1 MENILDGSLRD
12 WKLDL
17 LQGEFRHNP
26 ENGDDVHIHLK
37 TNEIWRP
44 VKRLGSGTFGE
55 VWQQQCIREESVTE
69 LRAVKRIR
77 KPQTGFLESSQREVQ
92 ALATFSSRK
101 KHQNRSTID
110 DQYEQRFVQFLGWY
124 EDANYLYLAMEFLEC
139 GSLQRYFE
147 VRKAPFEE
155 DEAATII
162 QQVAEALQFIHSKD
176 FIHRNLKPSVFLHLA
191 KYHVDTP
198 GYIAPEMMDSKN
210 YTSAVDVWALGAV
223 AFYLRTVHTP
233 FATWEALRQYRAGQK
248 DFPSRVLGV
257 STGFCI
263 DFVLGAMRP
272 LPETRLSIQQVLSHD
287 WLHMKETCRNLM
299 APSLLDKPLPTLSMM
314 NRSTATS
321 SVPTPSTQT
330 NSTRTSITHNQSD
343 TANNQVETR
352 NGRVTGHEAEV
363 VNQEQPI
370 IKMKAEE
377 REQQRLAAESTN
389 KKAPEGQNK
398 RQRELSFFWK
408 KKEEEELKR
417 QEELRRRQEIVKREE
432 EEAEE
437 LERQAELERERK
449 GKEELEQARVKQ
461 ALLQQQQ
468 EQQREREKRA
478 REESEDA
485 TEAEPK
491 PDAERIKRVKKE
503 LKTIC
508 MLCGE
513 KFQHFGQL
521 SRHLNTERHRMPKNY
536 WGAGIGHMEFSDID
550 ALEALRGPLE

>member
-1 MENILDGSLRD
+1 MEQILDASLRD

-37 TNEIWRP
+37 TNELWRP
-44 VKRLGSGTFGE
+44 VKRLGSGAFGE

-77 KPQTGFLESSQREVQ
+77 KPHTGFLESSQREIQ
-92 ALATFSSRK
+92 ALATFSSHK
-101 KHQNRSTID
+101 KHQDRSNID
-110 DQYEQRFVQFLGWY
+110 DQYERRFVQFLGWY

-139 GSLQRYFE
+139 GSLQRFFE

-155 DEAATII
+155 EEAATII

-191 KYHVDTP
+191 KYHVDAP
-198 GYIAPEMMDSKN
+198 GYVAPEMMDSKN

-223 AFYLRTVHTP
+223 AFYLRTGHTP

-272 LPETRLSIQQVLSHD
+272 LPETRLSIQQVLSHE
-287 WLHMKETCRNLM
+287 WLHMKETYRNLT
-299 APSLLDKPLPTLSMM
+299 AP
-314 NRSTATS
+314 
-321 SVPTPSTQT
+321 Q
-330 NSTRTSITHNQSD
+330 

-363 VNQEQPI
+363 VNQEQPR
-370 IKMKAEE
+370 MKEETEE

-449 GKEELEQARVKQ
+449 EKEELEQARVKQ

-468 EQQREREKRA
+468 QQQQQQHQQQERDKRA

-485 TEAEPK
+485 TEPEPK

-521 SRHLNTERHRMPKNY
+521 SRHLNTERHRMPKEY
-536 WGAGIGHMEFSDID
+536 WGAGIGHREFSDID

>member
-1 MENILDGSLRD
+1 MEQILDASLRD

-37 TNEIWRP
+37 TNELWRP
-44 VKRLGSGTFGE
+44 VKRLGSGAFGE

-77 KPQTGFLESSQREVQ
+77 KPHTGFLESSQREIQ
-92 ALATFSSRK
+92 ALATFSSHK
-101 KHQNRSTID
+101 KHQDRSNID
-110 DQYEQRFVQFLGWY
+110 DQYERRFVQFLGWY

-139 GSLQRYFE
+139 GSLQRFFE

-155 DEAATII
+155 EEAATII

-191 KYHVDTP
+191 KS
-198 GYIAPEMMDSKN
+198 PEMMDSKN

-223 AFYLRTVHTP
+223 AFYLRTGHTP

-272 LPETRLSIQQVLSHD
+272 LPETRLSIQQVLSHE
-287 WLHMKETCRNLM
+287 WLHMKETYRNLT
-299 APSLLDKPLPTLSMM
+299 APSLLNKPLPTLSMV

-321 SVPTPSTQT
+321 SAPTPNTQT
-330 NSTRTSITHNQSD
+330 NSTRTSITRNQ
-343 TANNQVETR
+343 

-363 VNQEQPI
+363 VNQEQPR
-370 IKMKAEE
+370 MKEETEE

-449 GKEELEQARVKQ
+449 EKEELEQARVKQ

-468 EQQREREKRA
+468 QQQQQQHQQQERDKRA

-485 TEAEPK
+485 TEPEPK

-521 SRHLNTERHRMPKNY
+521 SRHLNTERHRMPKEY
-536 WGAGIGHMEFSDID
+536 WGAGIGHREFSDID